1 MDSSLPDF
9 CTTASSYEGRQQSN
23 ITAKGKTW
31 RNEDRRSWMPTAR
44 PTGRSPT
51 ISWWEQQRVG
61 PKVIDETVRVT
72 KRFLEE
78 HPEEIAKVSPT
89 GETGKKLGAIIISR
103 FLGWNETRVHY
114 SLERLK
120 LIDKG
125 ILDKE
130 AIESMPSD
138 NAARDLVDGDYKR
151 ICVSM
156 GMERKVEGCHIDG
169 VISWST
175 AVQLFPAA
183 ASPFSAR
190 SSPPSA
196 PTGILR
202 RDACKRTSTTAISP
216 PVRPPIIP
224 PRRPWKIPKTPVA
237 QIGEVHGTN
246 HPPPHRDPG
255 HGGGSQERIL
265 FPGLGMDHKVP
276 DFWSEVSWTRWIFVS
291 CSQVSDWQRIIHA
304 VSSPVR
310 QPPELPPRRYAP
322 PCSGRPRSGEGPAA
336 FIAGLPQRDNSRTLA
351 GYGCGMEHDP
361 RRRAG

>member
-1 MDSSLPDF
+1 
-9 CTTASSYEGRQQSN
+9 
-23 ITAKGKTW
+23 
-31 RNEDRRSWMPTAR
+31 MPTAR

-78 HPEEIAKVSPT
+78 HPEEAKKMGVPKFPPI
-89 GETGKKLGAIIISR
+89 GGNIKIGVDIISR
-103 FLGWNETRVHY
+103 FLGWNHTRVSY

-120 LIDKG
+120 LIDEG

-130 AIESMPSD
+130 AVESLPSD

-216 PVRPPIIP
+216 PGRPPIIP
-224 PRRPWKIPKTPVA
+224 PI
-237 QIGEVHGTN
+237 
-246 HPPPHRDPG
+246 RD
-255 HGGGSQERIL
+255 QEN
-265 FPGLGMDHKVP
+265 
-276 DFWSEVSWTRWIFVS
+276 
-291 CSQVSDWQRIIHA
+291 SQV
-304 VSSPVR
+304 VSSRYVTRIGDPS
-310 QPPELPPRRYAP
+310 PPLVSV
-322 PCSGRPRSGEGPAA
+322 SGSCRGGRGKNSFLVAEHGAQNTPTFTPQQDPARTPGIKLFGKGKNMGPGRSLLLDAHSKA
-336 FIAGLPQRDNSRTLA
+336 HR
-351 GYGCGMEHDP
+351 
-361 RRRAG
+361 